1 MSPCACIAF
10 PMAFSPNPSVPRTT
24 IGSFRTTRFRKSK
37 SPGSGHARSGCRALA
52 ELYAVA

>member
-10 PMAFSPNPSVPRTT
+10 PMAFSPKPSAPRTT
-24 IGSFRTTRFRKSK
+24 TGSFRTTRFRKSK
-37 SPGSGHARSGCRALA
+37 SRGSGHARSGCRALA

>member
-10 PMAFSPNPSVPRTT
+10 PMAFSPNPSAPRTT
-24 IGSFRTTRFRKSK
+24 TGSFRTTRFRKSK
-37 SPGSGHARSGCRALA
+37 SRGSGHARSGCRALA